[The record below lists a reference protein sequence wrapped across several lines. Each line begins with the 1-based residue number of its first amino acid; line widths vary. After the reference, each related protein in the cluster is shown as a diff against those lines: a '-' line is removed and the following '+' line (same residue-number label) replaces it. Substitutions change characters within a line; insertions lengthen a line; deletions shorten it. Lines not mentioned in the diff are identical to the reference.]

1 MYRERLFHKR
11 CNVSYPLSCYRRS
24 TEPQGEHG
32 DSTVVLSVLE
42 RGNPKPFKEMTKPCV
57 VKLDETP
64 TNLYANSQRL
74 LVSCLSIECLA
85 LGDQGQG
92 RRGGDFPEKRHRN
105 SCTKKVA
112 VFGSLSICLRCTF
125 RLVLWWCLNP
135 PARVRDDR
143 RSAVSPRWR

>member
-64 TNLYANSQRL
+64 TNLYAISQRL

-105 SCTKKVA
+105 SWNEESCRFWKPFDMSTMH
-112 VFGSLSICLRCTF
+112 LPPCP
-125 RLVLWWCLNP
+125 LVVP
-135 PARVRDDR
+135 KPTGARQR
-143 RSAVSPRWR
+143 

>member
-64 TNLYANSQRL
+64 TNLAGPVRHFPAPFSE
-74 LVSCLSIECLA
+74 LSL
-85 LGDQGQG
+85 
-92 RRGGDFPEKRHRN
+92 H
-105 SCTKKVA
+105 
-112 VFGSLSICLRCTF
+112 
-125 RLVLWWCLNP
+125 
-135 PARVRDDR
+135 
-143 RSAVSPRWR
+143 